1 MTHLLRFWVLVPL
14 LLLMPGC
21 RKETD
26 ADKGVVKGQNRF
38 TVEVDGDQREY
49 YVHVPSTLDVG
60 QSTPLV
66 IMLHG
71 SGGDG
76 LKFYN
81 TCGWKEV
88 GEAENILTAFPSAWE
103 YCVEEEG
110 KTKKTSKWNAVG
122 SFAFCSGERP
132 RDDVKFLRSL
142 IEDLGKKVNLDNRR
156 IYIAGFS
163 NGAAMSSKCLFEMQ
177 DVFAAICANA
187 GFQLEGTKDDI
198 SIHVPLQVQT
208 GSHDDNVLAANN
220 NQPLPV
226 NITEALNTGVM
237 KPIIESFV
245 KELDLGETY
254 TTSGNVNSATFATFK
269 GKSGLSQHVFVFS
282 IIKAA
287 THQYPNGD
295 NHPFMAAKQQWAWM
309 SQFVKP

>member
-1 MTHLLRFWVLVPL
+1 MIRILPFLVLIPLVVLLA
-14 LLLMPGC
+14 GC
-21 RKETD
+21 KKDTD
-26 ADKGVVKGQNRF
+26 GDQSVVIGQNRF
-38 TVEVDGDQREY
+38 TVKVDGDPREY
-49 YVHVPSTLDVG
+49 YVHIPSSFDAG
-60 QSTPLV
+60 QSYPLV

-110 KTKKTSKWNAVG
+110 KTKRTSKWNAVG
-122 SFAFCSGERP
+122 SFAFCPGETP

-142 IEDLGKKVNLDNRR
+142 IQNLGQKVKLDNRR

-187 GFQLEGTKDDI
+187 GFQLEGTKADI
-198 SIHVPLQVQT
+198 STHVPLQVQT
-208 GSHDDNVLAANN
+208 GSHDDNVVAANN

-226 NITEALNTGVM
+226 NITDALNTSIM
-237 KPIIESFV
+237 KPIIASFV
-245 KELDLGETY
+245 QELDLEESY
-254 TTSGNVNSATFATFK
+254 TPSGNTNSATFATFK
-269 GKSGLSQHVFVFS
+269 GKSGLNHHVFVFS

-287 THQYPNGD
+287 THQYPNGT
-295 NHPFMAAKQQWAWM
+295 NHPFQAAKQQWEWM
-309 SQFVKP
+309 RQFVKP